1 MTIPGLG
8 SRLLRSR
15 PMRLAQ
21 ITLGVAL
28 MLAAPIAAI
37 PTPPPIGTI
46 VFAIGLA
53 LVLRNSRWA
62 KRRYLAWT
70 RSYPRVRKAVDFG
83 LRRKQGP
90 APAGRRWWQRQRLL
104 AGRKGAVKP

>member
-1 MTIPGLG
+1 MKTMD
-8 SRLLRSR
+8 SMRWVMRSR

-21 ITLGVAL
+21 IGLGGVL

-37 PTPPPIGTI
+37 PTPPPVGTV

-62 KRRYLAWT
+62 KRRYLGWT
-70 RSYPRVRKAVDFG
+70 KRYPKVRRAVDFG
-83 LRRKQGP
+83 LQRKQ
-90 APAGRRWWQRQRLL
+90 ARAASGRRWWQRQRLL
-104 AGRKGAVKP
+104 RGRK